1 MTKIIV
7 GRLHIAW
14 IKLRTSGHSGIWQG
28 QAVMQG
34 WAKTFTENWVGKQ
47 RFFVFILTT
56 A

>member
-14 IKLRTSGHSGIWQG
+14 IKLGTSGHSGIWQG

-34 WAKTFTENWVGKQ
+34 WACVNQESIKS
-47 RFFVFILTT
+47 LP
-56 A
+56 